1 MDVVSN
7 AAASS
12 SDSNLSQ
19 QRQRSS
25 IPIAASQLP
34 QHQADG
40 AEVWMYPS
48 EQQFYNAMKRKV
60 GAASMS
66 SAAAVL
72 ADSCPS
78 YHQQLYSVS

>member
-12 SDSNLSQ
+12 SDSNLST

-34 QHQADG
+34 QHQQDG
-40 AEVWMYPS
+40 ADVWMYPS

-60 GAASMS
+60 SATSKIICS
-66 SAAAVL
+66 SCAL
-72 ADSCPS
+72 
-78 YHQQLYSVS
+78 